1 MGKSRI
7 KTKTTYFIV
16 TQNGKLRRI
25 NMSLMVI
32 IALVVIGAMGFFA
45 KQSYT
50 LNQRLIAEEQQYQVQ
65 LATLNNNKE
74 QLDQHLKICELKKEE
89 IVGLLYFNTDS
100 GKTADEK

>member
-7 KTKTTYFIV
+7 KTRTTYFIV
-16 TQNGKLRRI
+16 TQNGKLRQI

-32 IALVVIGAMGFFA
+32 IALVVIGAMAFIA

-50 LNQRLIAEEQQYQVQ
+50 LNQRLIAEEQQYQMQ

-74 QLDQHLKICELKKEE
+74 QLEQHLKICEQKKEE
-89 IVGLLYFNTDS
+89 IGRLLYFNTDS